1 MKIEKQIRD
10 MPWPEPFVGNP
21 LQHFRMTL
29 SWPVVNHERLLV
41 ATFTWNKH
49 EKRKFRGREGKDFRL
64 ICSKKQP
71 AAAVLYKG
79 ESRGKRKT
87 LDDAI
92 GWYYSSCYPEISE
105 QDERTLAKWLGKK
118 PNETNNHFIPQ
129 LNKWVHGAIRAEIL
143 RERDARGE
151 LRDEDVDLCPQELPE
166 GMEQFIRMNVLPN
179 DHVLIYK
186 KGNVR
191 GLCYVCG
198 REVRA
203 RNQRFRQSEI
213 TRCPE
218 CGEVVSCYI
227 SGSDRFK
234 VDYVQNIATIQK
246 GVDGKTL
253 FIRQWH
259 LLRDPTAKWES
270 VTGFLKEICRYA
282 IRGDRVAKW
291 QHECKEAYMMNAW
304 RYTIDD
310 WKRMYNP
317 SEVYDGSYYF
327 YCPDNWKSVLS
338 GTSLQYCDLQGYTSA
353 VKTTKRDGNTIRL
366 LMDWARYPA
375 IEKLWKAG
383 YTGLVHQRIECPQK
397 EFRNTVRWNKDSI
410 REAVRF
416 PTRLLKIHAPADWTM
431 RDVQKVM
438 DLWQEVQAG
447 RLQEKDIPEFARSMA
462 TMEHIR
468 DAMGHASV
476 HKILQYI
483 AKGVEAERER
493 REKQKYTWKDMPF
506 ETPGTYRDYLKDCV
520 ALRLN
525 LDDKDVLFP
534 PDLNAAHART
544 IAEVKHQADSAKK
557 ELFFRETQ
565 RLKWM
570 EWEKDGLLIRL
581 PVDAK
586 ELIAEGAYLHHC
598 VGGYADRMANGKTT
612 ILLIRRAEEPNTP
625 FYTLEWLNGKVQQCR
640 TMRNASYEKDEP
652 VLEFVTEWVRKI
664 AKKGKKKKAAT
675 SAA

>member
-10 MPWPEPFVGNP
+10 MPWPEPFEGNP

-29 SWPVVNHERLLV
+29 SWPVVNNERLLV
-41 ATFTWNKH
+41 VTFTWNTHK
-49 EKRKFRGREGKDFRL
+49 ECKFRGCEHKDFRL
-64 ICSKKQP
+64 ICSKKLP
-71 AAAVLYKG
+71 AAVVLYKG

-87 LDDAI
+87 LDKAS
-92 GWYYSSCYPEISE
+92 GYFNRSCYPEISK
-105 QDERTLAKWLGKK
+105 QDENALAKWLGKGSK
-118 PNETNNHFIPQ
+118 ETQNHFLPE
-129 LNKWVHGAIRAEIL
+129 LDAWVRSAISAEIL

-151 LRDEDVDLCPQELPE
+151 LRDEDIDLCPQELPAGLE
-166 GMEQFIRMNVLPN
+166 RYIREKVLPN
-179 DHVLIYK
+179 DNVLIYK

-191 GLCYVCG
+191 GLCYACG

-203 RNQRFRQSEI
+203 RNQRFRQNEI
-213 TRCPE
+213 LRCQD
-218 CGEVVSCYI
+218 CGTVVSCYL

-234 VDYVQNIATIQK
+234 VDYVENIATIQK

-259 LLRDPTAKWES
+259 LLRDPTAKWER
-270 VTGFLKEICRYA
+270 VTDFLKEICRYA
-282 IRGDRVAKW
+282 IRGDKVAKW
-291 QHECKEAYMMNAW
+291 QHEGKEAYCMKSW
-304 RYTIDD
+304 RYPMDY
-310 WKRMYNP
+310 WGRMNNP

-327 YCPDNWKSVLS
+327 YCPDNWNSILS
-338 GTSLQYCDLQGYTSA
+338 GTSLQYCDLQGYTR
-353 VKTTKRDGNTIRL
+353 TMDKRWDGNTIRF

-383 YTGLVHQRIECPQK
+383 YTAMVHQRIERPRK
-397 EFRNTVRWNKDSI
+397 EFRNTIRWNKDSI

-416 PTRLLKIHAPADWTM
+416 PTRLLKIHAPENWTM
-431 RDVQKVM
+431 EDVQKVT
-438 DLWQEVQAG
+438 DLWLKVQEG
-447 RLQEKDIPEFARSMA
+447 SLQERDVPELARSMA
-462 TMEHIR
+462 NMEHIEY
-468 DAMGHASV
+468 AMGHTSV

-483 AKGVEAERER
+483 AKGVEAERESR
-493 REKQKYTWKDMPF
+493 KKEKNTWKGGPF
-506 ETPGTYRDYLKDCV
+506 ETPDTYRDYLKDCV

-534 PDLNAAHART
+534 HDLKAAHART
-544 IAEVKHQADSAKK
+544 IAEVKYQADSAKK

-612 ILLIRRAEEPNTP
+612 ILLIRRAEEPDTP

-640 TMRNASYEKDEP
+640 TMRNASYEKDEQ
-652 VLEFVTEWVRKI
+652 VFEFVTTWVKKI

-675 SAA
+675 SVA